1 MKKFLSLLLS
11 LCLLLGTLPL
21 QVSAF
26 AGDIFPSEST
36 VKTVTLNDGSLSL
49 QNEYIHMTFR
59 KLWGSYAYLTVAPA
73 AKPDEESILIGQT
86 PRCSFITYDQG
97 REKIEGVV
105 TEPIKAEFV
114 TKTPNGSANAIKV
127 EYSLLAA
134 LSLIKAKATVYYELV
149 QLKENGAWI
158 NEHKRMFKN
167 PDGAETLIIRELFK
181 DPKMRESIHT
191 KNILSN
197 RPSADIYIAAKAKQL
212 GATVVTAEE
221 YKPHSAQL
229 PNICEKLSVTYITF
243 DDFMERVTQ

>member
-1 MKKFLSLLLS
+1 M
-11 LCLLLGTLPL
+11 
-21 QVSAF
+21 
-26 AGDIFPSEST
+26 I
-36 VKTVTLNDGSLSL
+36 
-49 QNEYIHMTFR
+49 YILDTNIIR
-59 KLWGSYAYLTVAPA
+59 KLLFHFPKKGKLFEAVWVSLEAGIEAETYISV
-73 AKPDEESILIGQT
+73 DECFNELSGQF
-86 PRCSFITYDQG
+86 SKDNDAF
-97 REKIEGVV
+97 K
-105 TEPIKAEFV
+105 
-114 TKTPNGSANAIKV
+114 
-127 EYSLLAA
+127 
-134 LSLIKAKATVYYELV
+134 
-149 QLKENGAWI
+149 WI

-191 KNILSN
+191 KSILSN

>member
-86 PRCSFITYDQG
+86 PRCTFITYDQG
-97 REKIEGVV
+97 REKTEGVV

-149 QLKENGAWI
+149 QLKENGA
-158 NEHKRMFKN
+158 
-167 PDGAETLIIRELFK
+167 
-181 DPKMRESIHT
+181 S
-191 KNILSN
+191 SN
-197 RPSADIYIAAKAKQL
+197 DTSGKQYLAAL
-212 GATVVTAEE
+212 DC
-221 YKPHSAQL
+221 H
-229 PNICEKLSVTYITF
+229 
-243 DDFMERVTQ
+243 